1 MSWEEYTSRGNDDGG
16 SEFSMV
22 MISNNNDDI
31 FDNDD
36 GEDGKDGEDDE
47 LLARLHL
54 LWFEVVWQASWV
66 WGKEGVVEG
75 DLELSV
81 VHVLVF

>member
-1 MSWEEYTSRGNDDGG
+1 MAGLHLGHDDDHDYG
-16 SEFSMV
+16 E
-22 MISNNNDDI
+22 NHDDI

-36 GEDGKDGEDDE
+36 GEEGKDGEDDE
-47 LLARLHL
+47 LIVRLHL

-66 WGKEGVVEG
+66 WSKEGVAEG

-81 VHVLVF
+81 VHVLVLRGEQAV

>member
-1 MSWEEYTSRGNDDGG
+1 MAGLHLGDD
-16 SEFSMV
+16 
-22 MISNNNDDI
+22 DDHDAGENHDDS

-36 GEDGKDGEDDE
+36 GEDDE
-47 LLARLHL
+47 LIVRLHL
-54 LWFEVVWQASWV
+54 LWFEVVWQASSV

-81 VHVLVF
+81 VHVLVLRGEQAV